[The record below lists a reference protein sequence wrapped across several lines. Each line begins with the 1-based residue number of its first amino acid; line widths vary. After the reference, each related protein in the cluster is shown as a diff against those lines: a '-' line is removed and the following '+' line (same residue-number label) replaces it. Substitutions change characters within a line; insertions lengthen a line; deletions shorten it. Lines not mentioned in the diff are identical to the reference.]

1 MVGIDVVVGVVV
13 GHVDVKASDF
23 RKESRDVPSDTTM
36 RCGKGRAEPETR
48 RVRRRTAKR
57 GDRRNGHSRDHTDRR
72 GLTPAGLG
80 NTGHKPH
87 LRSPTDATIIA
98 YL

>member
-1 MVGIDVVVGVVV
+1 MARVHGADDADDARG
-13 GHVDVKASDF
+13 GCA
-23 RKESRDVPSDTTM
+23 RDRDRQKDERDNGP
-36 RCGKGRAEPETR
+36 R